1 MDVENSTAY
10 KFGRIFAENF
20 MQNYFISCH
29 FHINIQ
35 ISIKYAT
42 SFTSLHH
49 SNGKFCNNVTKS
61 CHVTEAYFLAF

>member
-1 MDVENSTAY
+1 MGVENSRAY
-10 KFGRIFAENF
+10 KFGRTFAENF

-42 SFTSLHH
+42 ISFTSLHQ
-49 SNGKFCNNVTKS
+49 SNGKFCNNVKS
-61 CHVTEAYFLAF
+61 CHVTEAYF